1 MYDFMRSMGL
11 LSEQAEFNGQKWL
24 IVERLRDGFCLAVET
39 DDDDDDNKTIS
50 VPASVKLIKL
60 PDAKEEDE

>member
-1 MYDFMRSMGL
+1 MYDFLRSMGL

-39 DDDDDDNKTIS
+39 DDDDNKTIS

>member
-1 MYDFMRSMGL
+1 MYDFMRSIGL

-39 DDDDDDNKTIS
+39 NDEGDNKTIS